1 MKEKYKVNNIFCE
14 TGVTFNELVSTFL
27 ESFLDK
33 EFNNEEKNGI
43 INTDII
49 SNL

>member
-1 MKEKYKVNNIFCE
+1 MNEEYKVNNIFNE
-14 TGVTFNELVSTFL
+14 KGVTFNELISTFL
-27 ESFLDK
+27 LSFLDK
-33 EFNNEEKNGI
+33 EFNLYEKNGI